1 MPATL
6 TTDRAVRPEL
16 FVPKTPEDAIRRG
29 LHTGSSAW
37 AVAELLVSEPVGKA
51 RVRARSSHSCKRS
64 EVRIPNF
71 ARFQTERFH

>member
-6 TTDRAVRPEL
+6 TTDRGARPER
-16 FVPKTPEDAIRRG
+16 FVPKTPEDAVRRG
-29 LHTGSSAW
+29 LDTGSSAG

-51 RVRARSSHSCKRS
+51 RVRARSFHSCKWS